1 MLEGRDLF
9 HLNFLSGIS
18 KQMRVLV
25 IGSGGREH
33 ALCWAI
39 ARSPRVSK
47 LFVAPGNGGT
57 GAVAENVALDVADHA
72 GIIAFCA
79 REAVDFVVI
88 GPDAP
93 AVAGLGDDLRA
104 ANLLCFGPSKA
115 AAQLEGSKSF
125 TKQICDEAGIPTAAY
140 GRFDEEAAA
149 LAYVRAQG
157 APIVIKADGLA
168 LGKGVTVA
176 MSLPEAEDAVRDC
189 FSGAFGESGSSV
201 VIEEFLE
208 GEEASVF
215 ALCDGKHIVMLA
227 SAQDHKRVWDGDRG
241 PNTGGMGAYSPA
253 PVMTEAMMARTRAE
267 IIEPTVRRM
276 AERGTP
282 FTGVLYAGLMMTRSG
297 PKLIE
302 YNVRFGD
309 PECQVLM
316 MRLQSDIVDLL
327 EATARGTLDRVTTEW
342 RDDVALT
349 VVLATRGYPV
359 NAPKGSVIA
368 GTEGLNSETVQ
379 VFHAGTAQ
387 QDGRLVANG
396 GRVLNVTA
404 LGATVAEAQKR
415 AYAAVDRIDWP
426 EGFCRRDIGWRA
438 IARETA

>member
-1 MLEGRDLF
+1 
-9 HLNFLSGIS
+9 
-18 KQMRVLV
+18 MRVLV

-33 ALCWAI
+33 ALAWAI
-39 ARSPRVSK
+39 ARSPRLSK

-57 GAVAENVALDVADHA
+57 SKVAENVAIDVADHA
-72 GIIAFCA
+72 AVIAFA
-79 REAVDFVVI
+79 RSERIDLVVI

-93 AVAGLGDDLRA
+93 AVAGLGDDLRGA
-104 ANLLCFGPSKA
+104 GLLCFGPSKA

-140 GRFDEEAAA
+140 ARFDDEAAA
-149 LAYVRAQG
+149 LAYLRQHG
-157 APIVIKADGLA
+157 APIVVKADGLA

-176 MSLPEAEDAVRDC
+176 MSLDEAEAAVRDC
-189 FSGAFGESGSSV
+189 FSGVFGESGSAV

-215 ALCDGKHIVMLA
+215 ALCDGESIVMLA
-227 SAQDHKRVWDGDRG
+227 SAQDHKRAWDGDRG

-253 PVMTEAMMARTRAE
+253 PVMTDAMMARTQAE

-282 FTGVLYAGLMMTRSG
+282 FTGVLFAGLMITAEG

-316 MRLQSDIVDLL
+316 PRLKSDVLDLL
-327 EATARGTLDRVTTEW
+327 EATARGRLAPVRPEW
-342 RDDVALT
+342 RDEAALT
-349 VVLATRGYPV
+349 VVMAAPGYPGSV
-359 NAPKGSVIA
+359 EKGSTIRGADDLDTDDV
-368 GTEGLNSETVQ
+368 V
-379 VFHAGTAQ
+379 VFHAGTVRR
-387 QDGRLVANG
+387 DGVLVANG

-404 LGATVAEAQKR
+404 LGRTVGEAQAR
-415 AYAAVDRIDWP
+415 AYSAVDRIAWP
-426 EGFCRRDIGWRA
+426 EGFCRRDIGRLA
-438 IARETA
+438 VERERG